1 MFRLLSFFYP
11 SLLWHVPVKDKILYL
26 TFDDGPIPEVTPWV
40 LEELRKRNIK
50 ATFFCIGDNVR
61 KHPAIFQSIREN
73 GHTAGNHTYHH
84 LNGWNTA
91 DKKYNE
97 DIELANKL
105 ISSGLFRPPYGK
117 IRISQ
122 ISALKKKYRIVMWDV
137 LSKDYDT
144 NLNGEQCYQRV
155 IKSAQPGSVIVF
167 HDSLKAQDRIR
178 FALPKVMDHFIKMG
192 YTFAA
197 LPEN

>member
-144 NLNGEQCYQRV
+144 KLNGEQCYQRV

-167 HDSLKAQDRIR
+167 HDSLKAEERIR
-178 FALPKVMDHFIKMG
+178 FALPKVMDHFFKMG

>member
-40 LEELRKRNIK
+40 LEELKKRNVK

-61 KHPAIFQSIREN
+61 KHPTIFQSIREN
-73 GHTAGNHTYHH
+73 GHTTGNHTYHH
-84 LNGWNTA
+84 LNGWDTA
-91 DKKYNE
+91 DKKYSE

-105 ISSGLFRPPYGK
+105 ISSRLFRPPYGK

-155 IKSAQPGSVIVF
+155 IKSALPGSVIVF
-167 HDSLKAQDRIR
+167 HDSLKAQDRLR
-178 FALPKVMDHFIKMG
+178 LALPKVMDHFIKMG

>member
-40 LEELRKRNIK
+40 LEELKKRNVK

-61 KHPAIFQSIREN
+61 KYPMIFQSIREN
-73 GHTAGNHTYHH
+73 GHTTGNHTYHH

-91 DKKYNE
+91 DKKYND

-105 ISSGLFRPPYGK
+105 ISSRLFRPPYGK

-122 ISALKKKYRIVMWDV
+122 ISVLKIKYRIVMWDV
-137 LSKDYDT
+137 LSKDYDI
-144 NLNGEQCYQRV
+144 NLNGEHCYQRV

>member
-11 SLLWHVPVKDKILYL
+11 SLLWHVPAKDKILYL

-40 LEELRKRNIK
+40 LEELKKRNVK

-61 KHPAIFQSIREN
+61 KYPMIFQSIREN
-73 GHTAGNHTYHH
+73 GHTTGNHTYHH

-91 DKKYNE
+91 DKKYSE

-105 ISSGLFRPPYGK
+105 ISSRLFRPPYGK

-137 LSKDYDT
+137 LSKDYDI
-144 NLNGEQCYQRV
+144 NLNGEHCYQRV

>member
-40 LEELRKRNIK
+40 LEELKKRNVK

-73 GHTAGNHTYHH
+73 GHTAGNHTFHH

-91 DKKYNE
+91 DKKYDE

-105 ISSGLFRPPYGK
+105 ISSRLFRPPYGK

>member
-40 LEELRKRNIK
+40 LEELKKRNIK

-61 KHPAIFQSIREN
+61 KHPAIFQSIREQ
-73 GHTAGNHTYHH
+73 GHVAGNHTYHH

-144 NLNGEQCYQRV
+144 NLKGEQCYQRV

>member
-1 MFRLLSFFYP
+1 MFRFLSFFYP

-40 LEELRKRNIK
+40 LEELKKRNVK

-61 KHPAIFQSIREN
+61 KYPMIFQSIREN
-73 GHTAGNHTYHH
+73 GHTTGNHTYHH

-91 DKKYNE
+91 DKKYSE

-105 ISSGLFRPPYGK
+105 ISSRLFRPPYGK

-137 LSKDYDT
+137 LSKDYDI
-144 NLNGEQCYQRV
+144 NLNGEHCYQRV

>member
-11 SLLWHVPVKDKILYL
+11 SLLWHVPAKDKILYL

-40 LEELRKRNIK
+40 LEELKKRNVK

-61 KHPAIFQSIREN
+61 KYPMIFQSIREN
-73 GHTAGNHTYHH
+73 GHTTGNHTYHH

-91 DKKYNE
+91 DKKYSE

-105 ISSGLFRPPYGK
+105 ISSRLFRPPYGK

-122 ISALKKKYRIVMWDV
+122 ISALKKKYRIVIWDV
-137 LSKDYDT
+137 LSKDYDI
-144 NLNGEQCYQRV
+144 NLNGEHCYQRV

>member
-40 LEELRKRNIK
+40 LEELKKRNVK

-61 KHPAIFQSIREN
+61 KYPMIFQSIREN
-73 GHTAGNHTYHH
+73 GHTTGNHTYHH

-91 DKKYNE
+91 DKKYSE

-105 ISSGLFRPPYGK
+105 ISSRLFRPPYGK

-137 LSKDYDT
+137 LSKDYDI
-144 NLNGEQCYQRV
+144 NLNGEHCYQRV

>member
-40 LEELRKRNIK
+40 LEELKKRNIK

-61 KHPAIFQSIREN
+61 KHPAIFQSIREQ
-73 GHTAGNHTYHH
+73 GHVAGNHIYHH

-91 DKKYNE
+91 DKKYSE
-97 DIELANKL
+97 DIELAHKL
-105 ISSGLFRPPYGK
+105 ISSRLFRPPYGK

-144 NLNGEQCYQRV
+144 KLNGEQCYQRV

-167 HDSLKAQDRIR
+167 HDSLKAEERIR
-178 FALPKVMDHFIKMG
+178 FALPKVMDHFFKMG